1 MLSITMAKSKK
12 IIRTWGSAM
21 ATTKAFFVDI
31 PALTKKA
38 LISDQMS
45 EMELAR
51 MGNFLREQIHYPFRK
66 QDWGHIN
73 VIPNK
78 HELEDK

>member
-1 MLSITMAKSKK
+1 MAKSKK
-12 IIRTWGSAM
+12 IVRTWGSAM

-38 LISDQMS
+38 LLSDQMS
-45 EMELAR
+45 ELELAR
-51 MGNFLREQIHYPFRK
+51 MRNFLRQQIAYPFKK
-66 QDWGHIN
+66 QNWGHIN
-73 VIPNK
+73 VIPKK

>member
-1 MLSITMAKSKK
+1 MAKSKK
-12 IIRTWGSAM
+12 IVRTWGSAM

-45 EMELAR
+45 ELEIAR
-51 MGNFLREQIHYPFRK
+51 MRNFLREQIHYPLRRAK
-66 QDWGHIN
+66 WI
-73 VIPNK
+73 
-78 HELEDK
+78 

>member
-1 MLSITMAKSKK
+1 MAKSKK

-38 LISDQMS
+38 LMSNQMS

-51 MGNFLREQIHYPFRK
+51 MRNFLREQIHYPFKK
-66 QDWGHIN
+66 QNWGHIN

>member
-1 MLSITMAKSKK
+1 MAKSKN
-12 IIRTWGSAM
+12 IVRTWGSAM

-38 LISDQMS
+38 LLSDQMS
-45 EMELAR
+45 ELELAR
-51 MGNFLREQIHYPFRK
+51 MRNFLRQQINYPFKK

>member
-1 MLSITMAKSKK
+1 MSFRDMAKSKK
-12 IIRTWGSAM
+12 IVRTWGSAM

-31 PALTKKA
+31 ENLTKQA
-38 LISDQMS
+38 LISPQMS
-45 EMELAR
+45 ELQVAR
-51 MGNFLREQIHYPFRK
+51 VRKLLREQIHYPLKK
-66 QDWGHIN
+66 QNWGHIN

>member
-1 MLSITMAKSKK
+1 MAKSKK

-21 ATTKAFFVDI
+21 ATTKAFFVDL

-51 MGNFLREQIHYPFRK
+51 VRSFLRQQIHYPFKK

-73 VIPNK
+73 VIPVK

>member
-1 MLSITMAKSKK
+1 MAKSKK
-12 IIRTWGSAM
+12 IVRTSGSAM

-31 PALTKKA
+31 PTLTKKA
-38 LISDQMS
+38 LISNQMS

-51 MGNFLREQIHYPFRK
+51 MRNFLREQIHYPFKK
-66 QDWGHIN
+66 QNWGHIN